1 MVLEYD
7 NNMIICG
14 NRIITKVNQKFILTL
29 FFIEYRS
36 PSNNNSVLFQAF
48 SHTLL
53 NLIFREK
60 Y

>member
-36 PSNNNSVLFQAF
+36 PSNNNIVLFQAF